1 MTISLSTIIL
11 ALPSHISQYLTHF
24 ICKSTSFC
32 IPNYILPAL
41 PQESRMLKL
50 DGDFSLEAEKR
61 KKPTK
66 SLAAFQLKIIVYV
79 DLTSTSFYYHTSL
92 GTSFHI
98 SSVFSYRQ
106 LDLKSNDEHCNGKY
120 RWNSTNGYPST
131 STTCQT
137 QQADQG
143 SRTTVYAKSAKE
155 CLHYTIFM
163 LLKVCLRLT
172 SLDGVVM
179 RRYKKDFS
187 AGPSA
192 GSDSRPLTLFS
203 SFEL

>member
-1 MTISLSTIIL
+1 MHSKSYLTCPPPGKSNAKTWRGFFFRSWKKEKTNKVLGSFPVKNYCLLPYISRISL
-11 ALPSHISQYLTHF
+11 
-24 ICKSTSFC
+24 
-32 IPNYILPAL
+32 
-41 PQESRMLKL
+41 
-50 DGDFSLEAEKR
+50 
-61 KKPTK
+61 
-66 SLAAFQLKIIVYV
+66 
-79 DLTSTSFYYHTSL
+79 
-92 GTSFHI
+92 
-98 SSVFSYRQ
+98 VFSYRQ

-120 RWNSTNGYPST
+120 CWNSTNGYPYT
-131 STTCQT
+131 STTCQI

-163 LLKVCLRLT
+163 LLKVCLILT

>member
-1 MTISLSTIIL
+1 MRTNWHHEKKNSNSNTHLAAQLRVIALIKIVTISLSTIIL
-11 ALPSHISQYLTHF
+11 ALPSHTSQYLTHF

-41 PQESRMLKL
+41 PQGSRMLKL

-79 DLTSTSFYYHTSL
+79 DLTSTSFYHHTSL

-120 RWNSTNGYPST
+120 RWNSTSGYPST

-143 SRTTVYAKSAKE
+143 SRTTVLYMQSLQKNVYITQFS
-155 CLHYTIFM
+155 CY
-163 LLKVCLRLT
+163 LK
-172 SLDGVVM
+172 
-179 RRYKKDFS
+179 F
-187 AGPSA
+187 A
-192 GSDSRPLTLFS
+192 
-203 SFEL
+203 

>member
-1 MTISLSTIIL
+1 
-11 ALPSHISQYLTHF
+11 
-24 ICKSTSFC
+24 
-32 IPNYILPAL
+32 
-41 PQESRMLKL
+41 MLKL
-50 DGDFSLEAEKR
+50 DGDFSLVADKR

-79 DLTSTSFYYHTSL
+79 DLTSISFYYHTSL
-92 GTSFHI
+92 GTSFRI
-98 SSVFSYRQ
+98 SLVFSYRQ

-143 SRTTVYAKSAKE
+143 LRTTVYAKSAKE

-163 LLKVCLRLT
+163 LLKVCLILT

-187 AGPSA
+187 AEPSA
-192 GSDSRPLTLFS
+192 GSDSRPLILFS